1 MSNIL
6 NSEDFGLKLYNKFPP
21 KYREDD
27 VDQKF
32 ALKRYLQ
39 SASDGGFK
47 PVIEDING
55 LTELINPSKTRKNV
69 LPILF
74 RYYGLEVFN
83 GIPESYL
90 RYLLP
95 KLGEAWSKKG
105 SLSVVEFI
113 SSSLSG
119 IKTSTEVVY
128 DEFGNPDIE
137 VRLEMDYSMDGSYF
151 PDIGQFKRL
160 LENFIPFYCDLILL
174 NSYLFS
180 ESQSV
185 IGSDSSLSHLTENSE
200 DSTYI
205 VTRKEGEYNEGMATI
220 GEAVLGVAVLGRQVD
235 TMDTYTDSIKMSD
248 SEDINIEQP
257 TDSLVTQSDDA
268 ESGLYTDD
276 YYCCDI
282 ITYSDGTRSTL
293 YN

>member
-6 NSEDFGLKLYNKFPP
+6 SSEDFGLKLYNKFPP

-55 LTELINPSKTRKNV
+55 LTELINPSKTKKNI

-128 DEFGNPDIE
+128 DELGNPDIE

-185 IGSDSSLSHLTENSE
+185 AGSDSSLAHLTENSE

-248 SEDINIEQP
+248 NEDINIKQP
-257 TDSLVTQSDDA
+257 TDSLVTQSDDS
-268 ESGLYTDD
+268 EGDLYINDS
-276 YYCCDI
+276 CCDI
-282 ITYSDGTRSTL
+282 ITYSDGTKSTL

>member
-6 NSEDFGLKLYNKFPP
+6 SSEDFGLKLYNKFPP

-185 IGSDSSLSHLTENSE
+185 VGSDSSLAHLTENSE

-248 SEDINIEQP
+248 NEDINIKQP
-257 TDSLVTQSDDA
+257 TDSLVTQSNDSEGD
-268 ESGLYTDD
+268 LYTNDS
-276 YYCCDI
+276 CCDI
-282 ITYSDGTRSTL
+282 ITYSDGTKSTL

>member
-6 NSEDFGLKLYNKFPP
+6 SSEDFGLKLYNKFPP

-55 LTELINPSKTRKNV
+55 LTELINPSKTKKNI

-128 DEFGNPDIE
+128 DELGNPDIE

-185 IGSDSSLSHLTENSE
+185 AGSDSSLAHLTENSE

-205 VTRKEGEYNEGMATI
+205 VTRKDGEYNEGMATI

-248 SEDINIEQP
+248 NEDINIKQP
-257 TDSLVTQSDDA
+257 TDSLVTQSNDSEGD
-268 ESGLYTDD
+268 LYTDD

>member
-6 NSEDFGLKLYNKFPP
+6 SSEDFGLKLYNKFPP

-128 DEFGNPDIE
+128 DELGNPDIE

-185 IGSDSSLSHLTENSE
+185 AGSDSSLAHLTENSE

-205 VTRKEGEYNEGMATI
+205 VTRKEGDYNEGMATI

-248 SEDINIEQP
+248 NEDINIKQP
-257 TDSLVTQSDDA
+257 TDSLVTQSDDS
-268 ESGLYTDD
+268 EGDLYTNDF
-276 YYCCDI
+276 CCDI